1 MYRLQGSQIQQEKK
15 RNTLSEIMTPINKST
30 PNLLLGFD
38 ANQPKL
44 FLESS
49 FPTHKVASF
58 PVKDDVISTF
68 PNNPASCNH
77 DLSENAMTKGSPSFN
92 YHVKGIQIQ
101 VPMDV

>member
-1 MYRLQGSQIQQEKK
+1 MPL
-15 RNTLSEIMTPINKST
+15 
-30 PNLLLGFD
+30 PNREVT
-38 ANQPKL
+38 N
-44 FLESS
+44 SI
-49 FPTHKVASF
+49 
-58 PVKDDVISTF
+58 VKNDVISSF